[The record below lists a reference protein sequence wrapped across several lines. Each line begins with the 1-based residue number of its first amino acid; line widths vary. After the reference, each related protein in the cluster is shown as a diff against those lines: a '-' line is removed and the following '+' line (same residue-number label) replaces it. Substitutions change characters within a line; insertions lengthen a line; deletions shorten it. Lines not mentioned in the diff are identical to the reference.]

1 MELTLN
7 LAWMLLSAGMLWVL
21 LRHAPRE
28 GKNRR
33 MQLVALGVIA
43 LILLPVI
50 SVTDDLMV
58 VQNPALTDTSPRKGH
73 IWTAVQSMHPAS
85 MDWALPACEVP
96 SCGSLQVA
104 LQAPLPSQPSE
115 RAATSSICTTRCR
128 LPAYPKPITGW
139 PLQQT

>member
-28 GKNRR
+28 GTNRR
-33 MQLVALGVIA
+33 TQLVALGVIV

-58 VQNPALTDTSPRKGH
+58 VQNPALTDTSLRKGH
-73 IWTAVQSMHPAS
+73 IWSATQSMHPAS
-85 MDWALPACEVP
+85 VDWALPACQVL

-104 LQAPLPSQPSE
+104 LQAPLPAQPSK
-115 RAATSSICTTRCR
+115 RAATSSIQNRPPPT
-128 LPAYPKPITGW
+128 A
-139 PLQQT
+139 

>member
-115 RAATSSICTTRCR
+115 RAATSSIQNRPPPT
-128 LPAYPKPITGW
+128 A
-139 PLQQT
+139 